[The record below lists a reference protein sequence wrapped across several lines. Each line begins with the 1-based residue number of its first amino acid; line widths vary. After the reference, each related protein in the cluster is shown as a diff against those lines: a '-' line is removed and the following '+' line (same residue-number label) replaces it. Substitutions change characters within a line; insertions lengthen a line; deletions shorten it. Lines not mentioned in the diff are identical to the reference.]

1 MNKGEFLGKI
11 EMKPIG
17 DGKLECAL
25 YKKNMETREYE
36 NIPWPEGKSINEAIE
51 EVVASFNDDIEV

>member
-11 EMKPIG
+11 EMNPIG

-36 NIPWPEGKSINEAIE
+36 NIPWPEGKGICGAIE
-51 EVVASFNDDIEV
+51 EVASFNDDIEV